1 MAGRKSDEPEA
12 PPPAEDDGLSP
23 GPAFAGWLARIQG
36 NATRSIQEARA
47 LWERRNQ
54 PAREGD
60 DPAAAASD
68 ATVAMPTV
76 GGQAA
81 GRAAGG
87 ASAAPAASGAGISV
101 FDWLAAENGL
111 AAAWA
116 DPRRRPW
123 LAAGAASVLVI
134 LLLIGAGLS
143 MNRRAGTRTTAVPQA
158 QPAPTGQPAAQQPA
172 QPAPAQPAPA
182 QPAPAQPAPA
192 QPAVPGEQAGQPA
205 AAPAPAPRGAMA
217 QMGLAALPLLLGLFW
232 LLSAW
237 LVDAEARRAFVVREP
252 WGERRTVAYSC
263 LAVGCVFPL
272 ILAGLIFAAWGFV
285 QFVLYVAN
293 RQSWVAGIQAGAL
306 VLLVTASFLLLRN
319 ALVRWLAER
328 RAQQL

>member
-68 ATVAMPTV
+68 ATVAMPAV

-101 FDWLAAENGL
+101 FDWLAAENGR

-158 QPAPTGQPAAQQPA
+158 QPAP
-172 QPAPAQPAPA
+172 
-182 QPAPAQPAPA
+182 PA

-205 AAPAPAPRGAMA
+205 AAPAAPAPAPRGAMA

-237 LVDAEARRAFVVREP
+237 LVDAEAR
-252 WGERRTVAYSC
+252 
-263 LAVGCVFPL
+263 
-272 ILAGLIFAAWGFV
+272 
-285 QFVLYVAN
+285 
-293 RQSWVAGIQAGAL
+293 
-306 VLLVTASFLLLRN
+306 
-319 ALVRWLAER
+319 
-328 RAQQL
+328 